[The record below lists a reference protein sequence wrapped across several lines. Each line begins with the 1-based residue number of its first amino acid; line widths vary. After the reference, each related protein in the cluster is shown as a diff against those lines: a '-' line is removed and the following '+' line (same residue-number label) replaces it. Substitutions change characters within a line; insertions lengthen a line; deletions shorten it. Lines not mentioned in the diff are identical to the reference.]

1 MNRMHNPETITAPF
15 GNYSQGVE
23 VMQNSHVMFVA
34 GQVGVNP
41 DGTVADGFEAQAERA
56 LLNVG
61 EVLNA
66 AKMGYEDLARMLIF
80 LTSRDDLPAFR
91 EIRTQIMGDAR
102 PASTLVI
109 VSGLAHPD
117 WRIEIEGAAARPF
130 HFWGD
135 GTVPHLPAHHGI

>member
-23 VMQNSHVMFVA
+23 VMQNAHIMFVA
-34 GQVGVNP
+34 GQAGVNP
-41 DGTVADGFEAQAERA
+41 DGAVPDDFESQAERA

-61 EVLNA
+61 EVLKA
-66 AKMGYEDLARMLIF
+66 AKMEYADLVRMLIY
-80 LTSRDDLPAFR
+80 LTDRDDLPAFR
-91 EIRTQIMGDAR
+91 EIRSRIMGDVR

-109 VSGLAHPD
+109 VSGLADPA

-135 GTVPHLPAHHGI
+135 GTIPSAPARHGI

>member
-80 LTSRDDLPAFR
+80 SNQSRRPSCVP
-91 EIRTQIMGDAR
+91 GDQD
-102 PASTLVI
+102 TNN
-109 VSGLAHPD
+109 G
-117 WRIEIEGAAARPF
+117 
-130 HFWGD
+130 
-135 GTVPHLPAHHGI
+135 